1 MEKKEILCTVGGDV
15 NWYSHYG
22 EQYRGSFKKERKEG
36 RKKEWEG
43 GWKEGRK
50 KKKKLPYNTRIPL
63 LGIYL
68 KKMK

>member
-36 RKKEWEG
+36 RKRGRED
-43 GWKEGRK
+43 GRK
-50 KKKKLPYNTRIPL
+50 GENKKNKLTYNTRIPL